1 MPTFQLPPLR
11 FPSSF
16 CAAGSFCVAGL
27 VAGLA
32 LSGAAAADPE
42 LVERHDNWAVYTL
55 DLDGDVICYAST
67 PPEDS
72 APLNADHGEVAFLV
86 ATWKSGAAQEQP
98 MLSVGYP
105 LRLGAPTSARVGSD
119 RYRMF
124 TDGTE
129 AFVEADSDQPRLI
142 QAMKRGYSMRL
153 ETVSAEGTQTTYEF
167 SLDGVTAALRAA
179 ADACG

>member
-1 MPTFQLPPLR
+1 MRLAIRL
-11 FPSSF
+11 SAAL
-16 CAAGSFCVAGL
+16 AAGMLASTAAG
-27 VAGLA
+27 AEPA
-32 LSGAAAADPE
+32 QLSQ
-42 LVERHDNWAVYTL
+42 HDRWTVYTL
-55 DLDGDVICYAST
+55 ELNGDLVCYAST

-72 APLNADHGEVAFLV
+72 APLNADHGEVAFLI
-86 ATWKSGAAQEQP
+86 ATWKSGAAAEQP

-129 AFVEADSDQPRLI
+129 AFVEEDADQPRLV
-142 QAMKRGYSMRL
+142 QSMRRGSSMRL

>member
-1 MPTFQLPPLR
+1 MPTLRTLSPL
-11 FPSSF
+11 
-16 CAAGSFCVAGL
+16 
-27 VAGLA
+27 
-32 LSGAAAADPE
+32 AAAAIAAGVVCVAATAAEPE
-42 LVERHDNWAVYTL
+42 LVGRHDKWAVYTL
-55 DLDGDVICYAST
+55 ALDGDLVCYAST

-86 ATWKSGAAQEQP
+86 ATWKSGAAREQP

-129 AFVEADSDQPRLI
+129 AFVESDADQPRLV

>member
-1 MPTFQLPPLR
+1 MPTLHRL
-11 FPSSF
+11 SLLT
-16 CAAGSFCVAGL
+16 A
-27 VAGLA
+27 AGLA
-32 LSGAAAADPE
+32 GSLASAAVAQEPE
-42 LVERHDNWAVYTL
+42 LVGNHDKWAVYTL
-55 DLDGDVICYAST
+55 DLEGDVVCYAST

>member
-1 MPTFQLPPLR
+1 MPTLQAIMLKASL
-11 FPSSF
+11 
-16 CAAGSFCVAGL
+16 AALGVGVVAS
-27 VAGLA
+27 A
-32 LSGAAAADPE
+32 AAAADPE
-42 LVERHDNWAVYTL
+42 LQSTHEEWRVYTQE
-55 DLDGDVICYAST
+55 LDGDVVCYAST

-72 APLNADHGEVAFLV
+72 APLNTDHGEVAFLV

-129 AFVEADSDQPRLI
+129 AFVEADADQPRLVN
-142 QAMKRGYSMRL
+142 AMKRGSSMRL

-167 SLDGVTAALRAA
+167 SLSGVTAALRAA

>member
-1 MPTFQLPPLR
+1 MPTRRVLRSIPP
-11 FPSSF
+11 
-16 CAAGSFCVAGL
+16 V
-27 VAGLA
+27 
-32 LSGAAAADPE
+32 AAAALAAMAFAGAGWADPE
-42 LVERHDNWAVYTL
+42 LVGTHDKWAVYTM
-55 DLDGDVICYAST
+55 DLEGDVVCYAST

-86 ATWKSGAAQEQP
+86 ATWKSGAAREQP

-129 AFVEADSDQPRLI
+129 AFVESDADQPRLI
-142 QAMKRGYSMRL
+142 QAMKRGYTMRL